1 MTLASLHQV
10 LTLRMSPSSRHPRLT
25 PWLPAA
31 CAPCSCSLL
40 LPSGEPLA
48 LPPSSS
54 PPACAPGHS
63 LHLSGWHKGTRLT
76 CTCAAYA
83 RPQGCPRA
91 RGACSTSTPQH
102 GPKPH
107 TSYVGS
113 SVASLS
119 GAGRRG
125 TRTGRG
131 GAGAWSAFHIV
142 EVFLAGKAQPA
153 PSSPQLPSV
162 LLHPAGALVPL
173 VHGAGRGSAR
183 MAVGTVVVCKLLA
196 SVSIALGLAR
206 APFLVR
212 GTWVI
217 LLVAPLSGS
226 CRLSACALPSQI
238 SSHVSPVCH
247 TSSGSWRHRLQL
259 VGRPREPTPFHAHPP
274 PLCPGPSRVSVVRG
288 CGWH

>member
-1 MTLASLHQV
+1 MQH
-10 LTLRMSPSSRHPRLT
+10 
-25 PWLPAA
+25 
-31 CAPCSCSLL
+31 
-40 LPSGEPLA
+40 E
-48 LPPSSS
+48 
-54 PPACAPGHS
+54 HS
-63 LHLSGWHKGTRLT
+63 
-76 CTCAAYA
+76 AA
-83 RPQGCPRA
+83 RPQATHELCWLLG
-91 RGACSTSTPQH
+91 SWLVWS
-102 GPKPH
+102 GPVGDSDRQGRCWCLERFPH
-107 TSYVGS
+107 
-113 SVASLS
+113 
-119 GAGRRG
+119 RRG
-125 TRTGRG
+125 FPGRESA
-131 GAGAWSAFHIV
+131 AGT
-142 EVFLAGKAQPA
+142 FLAPA
-153 PSSPQLPSV
+153 P

-183 MAVGTVVVCKLLA
+183 TAAGTVVACKLLA

-217 LLVAPLSGS
+217 LLPALLSGS
-226 CRLSACALPSQI
+226 CRLSACALLSQI